1 MAIRQKE
8 IENEFARGSQ
18 TEGTEVMQRF
28 FDMAMMF
35 KVLDKEAQRS
45 KSLIEEEKKEE
56 VFPAK
61 VEEKKGGD
69 KSEKTEKT
77 DIFAVIG
84 EATLVKP
91 WDALIKDDK
100 SGLATMVKMGPMAF
114 TSKLK
119 VLVDIAN
126 DLKLSQSGSIT
137 DFMSLPLVNGCK
149 VLMAAILLQ
158 NVMQPQNSKRREAI
172 TSKNYYA
179 LRTEEEAHTYF
190 SDMLSQNLKLE
201 LAGRESTIRA
211 SFV

>member
-1 MAIRQKE
+1 
-8 IENEFARGSQ
+8 
-18 TEGTEVMQRF
+18 
-28 FDMAMMF
+28 MAMMF
-35 KVLDKEAQRS
+35 KVLDREAQRS
-45 KSLIEEEKKEE
+45 KSLIEEEEE
-56 VFPAK
+56 LPAK
-61 VEEKKGGD
+61 VEEKKVG
-69 KSEKTEKT
+69 EKT
-77 DIFAVIG
+77 DVFAVIE

-91 WDALIKDDK
+91 WDDLIIKDEK
-100 SGLATMVKMGPMAF
+100 SGLGTMVKLGPMAF

-126 DLKLSQSGSIT
+126 DLKLSESGTIT
-137 DFMSLPLVNGCK
+137 DFMSLPLVNGSK

-190 SDMLSQNLKLE
+190 SDMLSQNLRLE

>member
-1 MAIRQKE
+1 
-8 IENEFARGSQ
+8 
-18 TEGTEVMQRF
+18 MQRF

-35 KVLDKEAQRS
+35 KVLDREAQRS

-56 VFPAK
+56 ELPSK
-61 VEEKKGGD
+61 VEEKKVED
-69 KSEKTEKT
+69 KGEKT
-77 DIFAVIG
+77 DVFAVIE

-91 WDALIKDDK
+91 WDDLIKDEK
-100 SGLATMVKMGPMAF
+100 SGLGTMVKLGPMAF

-126 DLKLSQSGSIT
+126 DLKLSESGTIT
-137 DFMSLPLVNGCK
+137 DFMSLPLVNGSK

-190 SDMLSQNLKLE
+190 SDMLSQNLRLE

>member
-1 MAIRQKE
+1 
-8 IENEFARGSQ
+8 
-18 TEGTEVMQRF
+18 MQRF

-56 VFPAK
+56 ELPAK
-61 VEEKKGGD
+61 VEQKKVED
-69 KSEKTEKT
+69 KAEKT
-77 DIFAVIG
+77 DVFAVIE

-91 WDALIKDDK
+91 WDDLIKDEK
-100 SGLATMVKMGPMAF
+100 SGLGTMVKLGPMAF

-126 DLKLSQSGSIT
+126 DLKLSESGKIT
-137 DFMSLPLVNGCK
+137 DFMSLPLVNGSK

-190 SDMLSQNLKLE
+190 SDMLSQNLRLE